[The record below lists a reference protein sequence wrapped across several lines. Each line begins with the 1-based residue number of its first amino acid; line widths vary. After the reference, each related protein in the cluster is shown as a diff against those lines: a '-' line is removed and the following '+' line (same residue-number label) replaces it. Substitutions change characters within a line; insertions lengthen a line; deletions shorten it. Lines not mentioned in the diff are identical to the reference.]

1 MRIHTPFNHYLYSS
15 FEFMRDKLTVHQITR
30 SDPAI
35 LRPVID
41 DALSLADEHVQL
53 DSPVEIHKTDA
64 RKGRLE
70 PFAPNADHLA
80 IEREV
85 SARSARTIVI
95 PLRWARGVRGGEG
108 GGTYWFCVGVYL
120 SSPAIIWRSDAM
132 DSPFLISFVDMNVDG
147 EAVTVSSR
155 MAGPRM
161 KDVSV
166 SPTPPRFIIVVV
178 VMAVVGSL
186 STSILRRLRDA
197 KADSERLLEAED
209 GEDVRHF

>member
-1 MRIHTPFNHYLYSS
+1 
-15 FEFMRDKLTVHQITR
+15 
-30 SDPAI
+30 
-35 LRPVID
+35 
-41 DALSLADEHVQL
+41 
-53 DSPVEIHKTDA
+53 
-64 RKGRLE
+64 
-70 PFAPNADHLA
+70 
-80 IEREV
+80 
-85 SARSARTIVI
+85 
-95 PLRWARGVRGGEG
+95 
-108 GGTYWFCVGVYL
+108 
-120 SSPAIIWRSDAM
+120 M

>member
-70 PFAPNADHLA
+70 SFAPNAYHLA
-80 IEREV
+80 IEREIP
-85 SARSARTIVI
+85 ARSARTIVI
-95 PLRWARGVRGGEG
+95 PLRNGVDKRMGEG
-108 GGTYWFCVGVYL
+108 LTGFGRGYT
-120 SSPAIIWRSDAM
+120 
-132 DSPFLISFVDMNVDG
+132 
-147 EAVTVSSR
+147 
-155 MAGPRM
+155 
-161 KDVSV
+161 
-166 SPTPPRFIIVVV
+166 
-178 VMAVVGSL
+178 
-186 STSILRRLRDA
+186 
-197 KADSERLLEAED
+197 
-209 GEDVRHF
+209 

>member
-1 MRIHTPFNHYLYSS
+1 
-15 FEFMRDKLTVHQITR
+15 
-30 SDPAI
+30 
-35 LRPVID
+35 
-41 DALSLADEHVQL
+41 
-53 DSPVEIHKTDA
+53 
-64 RKGRLE
+64 
-70 PFAPNADHLA
+70 
-80 IEREV
+80 
-85 SARSARTIVI
+85 
-95 PLRWARGVRGGEG
+95 
-108 GGTYWFCVGVYL
+108 
-120 SSPAIIWRSDAM
+120 M

-166 SPTPPRFIIVVV
+166 SPTPPRSIIVAVV